1 MVVSV
6 WSTDHSHMQY
16 KDINCPP
23 RKVKWSDYITVLLFL
38 TSEESGSEEEEGS
51 FPDDVSVSTTA
62 CDVVAGC
69 HRLPDAA
76 TLDHERRLQRIATTG
91 GG

>member
-1 MVVSV
+1 MCVCDMLYGLSIL
-6 WSTDHSHMQY
+6 SLLY
-16 KDINCPP
+16 CLLCCGA
-23 RKVKWSDYITVLLFL
+23 SD
-38 TSEESGSEEEEGS
+38 EESGSEGEGGS
-51 FPDDVSVSTTA
+51 PDDVTLSTTA

-91 GG
+91 GEATPAR

>member
-1 MVVSV
+1 MEEMVYSF
-6 WSTDHSHMQY
+6 
-16 KDINCPP
+16 
-23 RKVKWSDYITVLLFL
+23 FL
-38 TSEESGSEEEEGS
+38 YSEESDLEEEGS
-51 FPDDVSVSTTA
+51 STDDVTPSTTA

-91 GG
+91 GE